1 MSRSSND
8 FTAILA
14 AAPAANRIVAENRL
28 AGSARTVWDVIGA
41 GHPSVLGFATNMS
54 VDPGQIISFKIDCN
68 EPFTV
73 DIYRMGYY
81 GGDGA
86 RLVAT
91 VNGTPANQPA
101 PAAIRGSNGAVEC
114 SSWTINASWAVPS
127 SAVPG
132 LYIARPRRADSA
144 GASHI
149 PFVVRDGATVPGGK
163 AQILVK
169 LSDATWQAYNYYG
182 GKGTNWNRGRNL
194 YGQHNASGS
203 FPFDKSSR
211 AYAVSYDRPFVTR
224 DTLRQTFLFN
234 AEYPLIC
241 FLERN
246 GYDIA
251 VCSSLDVHNDPTIL
265 DGRKI
270 VISSGHDEYWSQ
282 SMRDAV
288 TARRDSRNPS
298 TRANLVFMSGNAVF
312 WRVRFTDRTMWCYK
326 DTLAR
331 AKLDPIDHTGTWRDP
346 GGRINGVRLPENE
359 LTGTFFIANGIRG
372 DTIEIPYRYKDLP
385 IWRNTTITSLTPG
398 QKATLAKGSLGFE
411 WDEVR
416 TSGYAANW
424 TPRSR
429 VLLSE
434 TSVSI
439 KGFVAHD
446 DGRTYR
452 GKGRPYWRLVAGKY
466 TPKLFKAALRALRK
480 LQGDGASAAQFHH
493 THAIIAYQ
501 SSAGN
506 IVVGF
511 GTTQWAWGLD
521 DTHDRGTAVTDIR
534 MQQATVNLLTDL
546 GVSPPIGEQMGTL
559 VVSSPQTYRFARA
572 TSAVASDLL

>member
-1 MSRSSND
+1 M
-8 FTAILA
+8 
-14 AAPAANRIVAENRL
+14 

-41 GHPSVLGFATNMS
+41 GDPSILGFATNMG
-54 VDPGQIISFKIDCN
+54 VDPGQTISFKIDCH

-73 DIYRMGYY
+73 DLYRMGYY

-86 RLVAT
+86 RLVAA

-101 PAAIRGSNGAVEC
+101 PAAIRDSNGAVEC
-114 SSWTINASWAVPS
+114 SGWTINASWAVPS

-132 LYIARPRRADSA
+132 LYIARPRRADTA

-182 GKGTNWNRGRNL
+182 GKGANWNRGRNL
-194 YGQHNASGS
+194 YGQHNASAS
-203 FPFDKSSR
+203 FPFHELSR

-224 DTLRQTFLFN
+224 DTLLQTFLFN
-234 AEYPLIC
+234 AEYSLIR

-246 GYDIA
+246 GYDVAI
-251 VCSSLDVHNDPTIL
+251 CSSLDVHHDPAIL

-270 VISSGHDEYWSQ
+270 IISSGHDEYWSQ

-312 WRVRFTDRTMWCYK
+312 WRVRFTGRTMWCYK

-331 AKLDPIDHTGTWRDP
+331 AKLDPVDYTGTWRDP
-346 GGRINGVRLPENE
+346 AGPINGARLPENE
-359 LTGTFFIANGIRG
+359 LTGTFFVANGIRS
-372 DTIEIPYRYKDLP
+372 DSIEIPYRYKDLP

-398 QKATLAKGSLGFE
+398 RKATLAKGSLGFE
-411 WDEVR
+411 WDEAR

-424 TPRSR
+424 TPRRR

-434 TSVSI
+434 TSVNLN
-439 KGFVAHD
+439 GFVTD
-446 DGRTYR
+446 DAGRTYS
-452 GKGRPYWRLVAGKY
+452 GKG
-466 TPKLFKAALRALRK
+466 TKA
-480 LQGDGASAAQFHH
+480 
-493 THAIIAYQ
+493 HAIIAYR

-521 DTHDRGTAVTDIR
+521 DTHDRGRAVTDIR

-546 GVSPPIGEQMGTL
+546 GVSPPTGEHMGTL
-559 VVSSPQTYRFARA
+559 VVSSPQTYTFAPA
-572 TSAVASDLL
+572 TWAAASDLDYNLRS